1 MKPLTNPPVGREIGY
16 LLHIGTNMVL
26 NNILPEYS
34 PGVGKNKGRL
44 RCIESPFYIESA
56 ATPR

>member
-1 MKPLTNPPVGREIGY
+1 MKPLPNPPVGREIGY

-34 PGVGKNKGRL
+34 PDVGKRKREAP
-44 RCIESPFYIESA
+44 CIGASLFS
-56 ATPR
+56 